1 MIDVVEDV
9 SYGLLVS
16 SCVRLGVVVSVF
28 VVVARRQNCKNKT
41 DKTLLFLT
49 HSTYFVAFRLSL
61 HHFFISLSLTIML
74 LSPPPPLY
82 PSTVRMTK

>member
-1 MIDVVEDV
+1 MWLWERAESGVLIDVVEDV

-49 HSTYFVAFRLSL
+49 PTLAPTS
-61 HHFFISLSLTIML
+61 
-74 LSPPPPLY
+74 SPSSYRCTTSSSPY
-82 PSTVRMTK
+82 R